1 MTVVYN
7 LTPELRIR
15 FKEPFGILIDGS
27 FEETMAKLKELIA
40 QEKPIRLISVGD
52 VVSNNLHE
60 HGIHPQLTVIDNIS
74 LRDQVMPKRQ
84 AVEKTVYVKNPQ
96 GSITQEAIDAIKA
109 AIEKNQHTHI
119 VVDGEEDLLTLITV
133 LYAPLGSFVVYGQP
147 HVGVV
152 VVKVSAETKARVE
165 TLLKA
170 MKPSKS

>member
-1 MTVVYN
+1 MTAVYN

-27 FEETMAKLKELIA
+27 FDETMAKLKELIA

-119 VVDGEEDLLTLITV
+119 VVDGEEDLLTLIAV
-133 LYAPLGSFVVYGQP
+133 LCSPLGSFVVYGQP

>member
-27 FEETMAKLKELIA
+27 FDETMAKLKELIA

-52 VVSNNLHE
+52 IVSNNLHE
-60 HGIHPQLTVIDNIS
+60 HDIHPQLTVIDNIS
-74 LRDQVMPKRQ
+74 LRDQIMPKRQ

-109 AIEKNQHTHI
+109 AIEKNQHTNI

-133 LYAPLGSFVVYGQP
+133 LYAPLDSFVVYGQP

-152 VVKVSAETKARVE
+152 VVKVSAETKATVE